1 MKKTNFLVTVFVSLL
16 FSSCAMRK
24 IDSRRPL
31 EALIGETYMYAVII
45 AIVAVVL
52 AFVVANMIKY
62 GGKNSTD
69 HIKRR
74 IWFIIIGIVTP
85 IAFFLYN
92 ALYVS
97 DFITT
102 APLKAQFSTANI
114 FATLVVLGVYAALGM
129 ITMFLLRRSKWGSI
143 LGKSKK

>member
-1 MKKTNFLVTVFVSLL
+1 
-16 FSSCAMRK
+16 MRK
-24 IDSRRPL
+24 IDSLRQL

-45 AIVAVVL
+45 ALVAVVL
-52 AFVVANMIKY
+52 AFAVANLIKY

-74 IWFIIIGIVTP
+74 LWYIIIGIVTP

-97 DFITT
+97 SFITK
-102 APLKAQFSTANI
+102 APLKAQFTMANLW
-114 FATLVVLGVYAALGM
+114 ATLVVLGVYAASG
-129 ITMFLLRRSKWGSI
+129 IGTMLIFRRSKWGSI
-143 LGKSKK
+143 LGKSK